1 MFGLLLR
8 RRANNCMQHLQPQ
21 VAKIEDARI
30 KAEHLQPAQATLA
43 TPGASVVTSVLEA
56 KPPKA
61 IVFLGGEVEEEA
73 PLEKGDD
80 GFLVAKFPSGLEH
93 SFSNLP
99 NLVLGLLGKKPTK
112 GAAKVK
118 EPKKKPAAAQKKPA
132 AVPAAPPVMGAHAAP
147 PVVGAEEKDYGIM
160 YYKRNS
166 TIGIRAKFGACN
178 QVLGFGGVRCK
189 LTKAA
194 MKKIGEEV
202 VKMLHN
208 GFSYEDAKAE
218 GQKRA
223 CPA

>member
-1 MFGLLLR
+1 
-8 RRANNCMQHLQPQ
+8 MQHLQPQ

-30 KAEHLQPAQATLA
+30 KVEHFKPTQATLA
-43 TPGASVVTSVLEA
+43 TPGATVITSVLGA
-56 KPPKA
+56 QPPKA

-73 PLEKGDD
+73 PLERGDE

-93 SFSNLP
+93 GFPNLP

-112 GAAKVK
+112 GAARVKKLKKKV
-118 EPKKKPAAAQKKPA
+118 KKKPAAAQKKPA

-147 PVVGAEEKDYGIM
+147 PVVGAEEKDYSIM
-160 YYKRNS
+160 YYKNNS

-189 LTKAA
+189 LTKEA
-194 MKKIGEEV
+194 MKNIGEEV
-202 VKMLHN
+202 VQMLHN